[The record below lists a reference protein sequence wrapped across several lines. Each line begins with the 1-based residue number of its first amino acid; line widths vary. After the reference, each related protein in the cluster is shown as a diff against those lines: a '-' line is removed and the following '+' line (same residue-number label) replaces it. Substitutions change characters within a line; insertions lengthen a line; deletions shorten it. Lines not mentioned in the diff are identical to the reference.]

1 MMHMT
6 HHGRPTRGMSR
17 RRIYGVHA
25 YAHDAPWSPDSRHV
39 EKTRLWEITSPPP
52 KPSLA
57 LIPARGPLKKTLPA
71 YAYGHML
78 MRAVEEDITYVAS
91 ACAHMHMQVVLSH
104 MHMHMHAPA
113 ARSAWHAHAPGSAC
127 TLHPCTMHAYHAGA
141 CGPRGPRGPCI
152 PCIPRIP
159 CIPCR
164 CMRATW
170 AMRPTCDVRL
180 GRLRLDEE
188 RRLLFVQPD
197 LACQA
202 ANHIRVPRVL
212 AISAY
217 ACMYACMHACMHI
230 CMYACMW

>member
-1 MMHMT
+1 MLHVRIYAIC
-6 HHGRPTRGMSR
+6 GV
-17 RRIYGVHA
+17 RIYGVHA
-25 YAHDAPWSPDSRHV
+25 DAHAVHTHVNAVDGWMCIRRIRAMPTTRMRKSARAGCDDAHDAPWSPDSRHV

-170 AMRPTCDVRL
+170 AMHT
-180 GRLRLDEE
+180 
-188 RRLLFVQPD
+188 
-197 LACQA
+197 
-202 ANHIRVPRVL
+202 
-212 AISAY
+212 
-217 ACMYACMHACMHI
+217 MHTMHTTHT
-230 CMYACMW
+230 MHTMQVHAGHVGHASYL